1 MLNGQTHSCSAC
13 LHRKTSEM
21 QHSGKQKCRLCDWPH
36 SVQSFGDKY
45 INNEKKY
52 KIVKMAS
59 VLFDSFG

>member
-1 MLNGQTHSCSAC
+1 MLNGQTHLCSAC

-45 INNEKKY
+45 INNEKK
-52 KIVKMAS
+52 V
-59 VLFDSFG
+59 